1 MADPSHVLI
10 SGSLE
15 PFAAGFATELARQ
28 GYTPRSLRAQLHL
41 ASAASRWLH
50 AKDLDVG
57 DLPERTRQFLEARQ
71 EAGYKRHLTDKA
83 LRPLLTYLRA
93 RGAIPPA
100 TTPIPTGPV
109 DETLVRYRH
118 YLTVERGLGE
128 ATARGYIDAVRPF
141 LRRCISADGLAL
153 DLEQLGEADVTAFMV
168 ARCAE
173 QSRRAA
179 QLTSTAVRSLL
190 VFLHLTGASARS
202 LVAAVPSVAG
212 RRLAAL
218 PPRLAPDHVRRLL
231 AACDRRTLGGCRDFA
246 VITTLARLG
255 LRAAEV
261 ATLRL
266 DDLQWRAGEVVV
278 HGKGHRAERMPLP
291 TDVGDALAAYL
302 RQRPARAQGRTV
314 FVRLLAPLGPLS
326 PIGVTQIVAA
336 AAQRAG
342 LGVVHAHRLRHFA
355 ATQLLRAGAPL
366 AEIQHFLRHA
376 RLQTTAIY
384 AKVDYDA
391 LRTIARAWP
400 GGAA

>member
-28 GYTPRSLRAQLHL
+28 GYTPRSLRTQLHL
-41 ASAASRWLH
+41 ASDVSRWLH

-57 DLPERTRQFLEARQ
+57 DLPEQTQQFLEARQ

-153 DLEQLGEADVTAFMV
+153 DLEQLGEADVTAFIV

-179 QLTSTAVRSLL
+179 QLTSTALRSLL

-218 PPRLAPDHVRRLL
+218 PPRLDPDHVRRLL
-231 AACDRRTLGGCRDFA
+231 AACDRRTLGGRRDFA

-266 DDLQWRAGEVVV
+266 EDLQWRAGEVVV

-314 FVRLLAPLGPLS
+314 FIRLLAPLGPLS